1 MSFYLP
7 KVSILPEFAIIVS
20 AFDANL
26 GKKKDHCYGITMYFF
41 KSVYFVLML
50 LKSVRKDRVRFFK
63 RSKDTKVITKG
74 RQANSKKEG

>member
-1 MSFYLP
+1 MFCGDGGLSIDASVVSFYLP

-50 LKSVRKDRVRFFK
+50 L
-63 RSKDTKVITKG
+63 
-74 RQANSKKEG
+74 